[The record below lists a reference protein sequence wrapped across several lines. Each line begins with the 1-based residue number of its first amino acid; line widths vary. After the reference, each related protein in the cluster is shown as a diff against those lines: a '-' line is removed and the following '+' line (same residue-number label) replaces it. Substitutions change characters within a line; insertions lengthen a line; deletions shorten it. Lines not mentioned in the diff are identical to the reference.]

1 MTVFEKIKWVVAI
14 LFVFLIILATNLI
27 DQKNFLKVEEAIEN
41 IYEDRLLAKELLMGL
56 TIQFHEKELS
66 YALNDSVYLETQN
79 DAINS
84 DIIRILQIFE
94 KATETRNEN
103 MVLHKLNENHS
114 QLIQLESNGSSDD
127 KVYNKKYSVLFSAIN
142 ENIKELSMIQVKE
155 GRNQKLRAQ
164 DAVNSVKLFTKI
176 EIYLLV
182 FLGLIIQIIILY
194 QPKKKVD
201 E

>member
-114 QLIQLESNGSSDD
+114 ELIQLESNGSSDD